1 MKLESIGYRQSKGG
15 REHEIWGATPGME
28 SRRGVLGGTRANF
41 ASNFRYTVKADKM
54 PQRVEERKASPQTQ
68 FMIQTRTVESYRP
81 ISLWKRKY
89 QNPN

>member
-1 MKLESIGYRQSKGG
+1 MKLESFVYRQSKGG
-15 REHEIWGATPGME
+15 KEHEIWGATPGME
-28 SRRGVLGGTRANF
+28 SRKGVLGGTRANF
-41 ASNFRYTVKADKM
+41 ACNFCYTVKADKM
-54 PQRVEERKASPQTQ
+54 PPKIEVHKTSPQTQ